1 MTKEKGRKSFDGSPV
16 GYKKPPVDHQFRK
29 GGKKPEGSG
38 RKKGSKNSR
47 TLIEEILS
55 EEVTVKIGQKQMTI
69 SKLELLIRLG
79 FEKAIKANS
88 VREHEALVK
97 LFERL
102 APQSIDPV
110 PAVKFETIP
119 GDGLL

>member
-1 MTKEKGRKSFDGSPV
+1 MTKKKGHKSFDGSPV

-29 GGKKPEGSG
+29 GGEKPEGSG

-47 TLIEEILS
+47 TLIEEMLA
-55 EEVTVKIGQKQMTI
+55 EEVTIKLGGKQKKI
-69 SKLELLIRLG
+69 SKRELLLRQG
-79 FEKAIKANS
+79 YEKAIKANS
-88 VREHEALVK
+88 VREIDTLVR

-102 APQSIDPV
+102 APQSIDPAPV
-110 PAVKFETIP
+110 VQFEAIP